1 MPLTQEAG
9 GLIGRTI
16 LAGLLGILVPACTEP
31 TPITR
36 SVVLSG
42 GAYVR
47 IANRWIPG
55 QPQDSTSL
63 AALSSGEFS
72 VEIWAAGD
80 SLPPNTLE
88 RPSLFTISNAAN
100 GTEIGIFRAPFD
112 SSAIFVILSGQF
124 IPQLFSIPGCD
135 WNDPDLF
142 VQVVLT
148 YDGNT
153 LTLYGNGTR
162 LGNTTL
168 GANIDVFDS
177 DALIG
182 AEWGT
187 RNDPATLD
195 NFWYGAIDEVRLWT
209 IVLQEGEMAF
219 RYNNPG
225 KLTRHYSPTGLDP
238 LIGLWRFNRAG
249 LDGDPVLD
257 GSGKGND
264 AVLNKAEGQLD
275 FTDAGS

>member
-1 MPLTQEAG
+1 MLE
-9 GLIGRTI
+9 
-16 LAGLLGILVPACTEP
+16 GLLGILISACSEP
-31 TPITR
+31 TPVTR

-47 IANRWIPG
+47 ITNRWIPG

-63 AALSSGEFS
+63 AALSSDVFS

-162 LGNTTL
+162 LGSTTL

-187 RNDPATLD
+187 RNDPSTLD

-225 KLTRHYSPTGLDP
+225 KLTRHYSPTGLDA